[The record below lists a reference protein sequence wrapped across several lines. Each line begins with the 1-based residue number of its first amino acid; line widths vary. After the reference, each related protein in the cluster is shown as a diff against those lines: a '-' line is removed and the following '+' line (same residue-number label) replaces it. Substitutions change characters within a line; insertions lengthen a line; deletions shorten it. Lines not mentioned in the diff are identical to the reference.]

1 MGIEK
6 KVGVRIRK
14 IRLSKALT
22 QEQLAWD
29 ADINRTYMN
38 HIENGRKNIS
48 LQTLE
53 KVVKALGVDFYTF
66 FKEFRK

>member
-6 KVGVRIRK
+6 KIGKRIRQL
-14 IRLSKALT
+14 RLSKALT

-29 ADINRTYMN
+29 SDINRTYMN

-48 LQTLE
+48 LTTLE
-53 KVVKALGVDFYTF
+53 KVVKGLGIDFYTF
-66 FKEFRK
+66 FKAFRK